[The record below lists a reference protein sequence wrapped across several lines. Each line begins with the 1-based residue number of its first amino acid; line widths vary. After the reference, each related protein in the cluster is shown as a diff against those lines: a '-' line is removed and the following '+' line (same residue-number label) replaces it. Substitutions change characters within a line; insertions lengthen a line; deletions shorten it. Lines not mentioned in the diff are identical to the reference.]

1 MKSVAATIR
10 MVLDTGQMSTG
21 LQQVNREFGHLEKSA
36 AKLVG
41 AFGAGFAISAV
52 MQDAT
57 RVVMDYSEANSKLAA
72 ILGVTKHETEA
83 LMKVQKELGAS
94 TKFTASQ
101 VADAQTELAKLGFTQ
116 KEIAQST
123 SGVLSL
129 AASANIDLGRA
140 AEIAG
145 GALRGFGMNANQTNR
160 VVDVMAA
167 SFTKSALD
175 SEKFAESMKY
185 VAPIANAAGID
196 IETTTAMLGKLSD
209 SMISGSM
216 GGTALKNLLSELS
229 NENSD
234 LSKEVGFAV
243 RNSDDL
249 IRAFDILATKN
260 IDLSK
265 ATQLTDERSKAAFLT
280 LVRNSD
286 ALKELTAQ
294 LKDSEGA
301 AKKLADTVQD
311 NLKGDLTKM
320 RSAYEGLI
328 LSLED
333 GNSVLGATSR
343 GLTQIGTASIDMV
356 TKLSQG
362 MGLLVALG
370 FGQTHNHLK
379 NFEEQNAKAIT
390 RVIKDTE
397 DLIRLQSQ
405 LGSGL
410 SMDDLYLQKLADF
423 DAKIA
428 ANPKMAKQLE
438 AQKQAM
444 VDVFVKYSKIMDDAK
459 FKEAESTNEIVEKTK
474 EQLAAEKKAYED
486 KVELITLTLQAIQ
499 QLDKEQTRVGAGDI
513 GQALQAGLAQGVIS
527 ADQLR
532 TSLILATQAAAGLDY
547 ELEGVGE
554 AFNEM
559 MDPVQL
565 EDFNGNLRKIA
576 ETTKRLNLDLEKNNM
591 IMSAVGGT
599 IQNVLAQGMQDFEN
613 FGEIITR
620 TLKAIAAE
628 LLATAIAAAI
638 LNALMPGSGGFAGAF
653 KQISGGGIGGALGS
667 MFGGVPQLAE
677 GGVVTKP
684 TLAMIGE
691 GGESEA
697 VIPLSKLSGMMG
709 RGGNVNGML
718 RGRDIVITNERA
730 GQLLNRIGR

>member
-72 ILGVTKHETEA
+72 VLGVTKKETDE
-83 LMKVQKELGAS
+83 LQKVQKELGAS

-116 KEIAQST
+116 KEIAAST

-129 AASANIDLGRA
+129 AAAANIELARA

-145 GALRGFGMNANQTNR
+145 GSLRGFGLNANQTNR

-167 SFTKSALD
+167 SFSKSALD
-175 SEKFAESMKY
+175 SEKFAEAMKY

-196 IETTTAMLGKLSD
+196 IETTTALIGKLSD

-243 RNSDDL
+243 KNSDDL
-249 IRAFDILATKN
+249 IRAFDILADKN

-280 LVRNSD
+280 LVNNSG
-286 ALKELTAQ
+286 ALKDLTAQ

-301 AKKLADTVQD
+301 AKQLAETMQD
-311 NLKGDLTKM
+311 NLAGDLTKM
-320 RSAYEGLI
+320 RSAYEGFI

-343 GLTQIGTASIDMV
+343 ALTQVGTGALDMI

-362 MGLLVALG
+362 KGILVALG
-370 FGQTHNHLK
+370 FDKTEETLK
-379 NFEEQNAKAIT
+379 RFEEQNARAIA
-390 RVIKDTE
+390 RVIKETE
-397 DLIRLQSQ
+397 DLIRVQSQ
-405 LGSGL
+405 LGEFGL
-410 SMDDLYLQKLADF
+410 SVDDVFKQ
-423 DAKIA
+423 KIA
-428 ANPKMAKQLE
+428 DVESRMLKASGAKQYGQLLDMKVALAEFWQDYTDGVNKASE
-438 AQKQAM
+438 AQGN
-444 VDVFVKYSKIMDDAK
+444 S
-459 FKEAESTNEIVEKTK
+459 SEKTK
-474 EQLAAEKKAYED
+474 EQLAAEKKAFED

-532 TSLILATQAAAGLDY
+532 TSLILATQAASGLDY